1 MIGAALSCVSLALTL
16 KRRTVWQTMVG
27 TGLETELTELFMR
40 QLDSAECLVSAFQ
53 TSLAFDFQCECR
65 ASSEDTSPGT
75 ETPSDNTHSAV
86 LEEIAPLPL
95 LPTPQLP
102 KILVKPS
109 SASPLYEAQYPPL
122 SAQVS

>member
-1 MIGAALSCVSLALTL
+1 MYEATDLSRMSSLC
-16 KRRTVWQTMVG
+16 
-27 TGLETELTELFMR
+27 LFF
-40 QLDSAECLVSAFQ
+40 SV
-53 TSLAFDFQCECR
+53 AFDFQWKCR

-86 LEEIAPLPL
+86 LEENALLPL

-109 SASPLYEAQYPPL
+109 PASPLCGAQYPPL
-122 SAQVS
+122 STQVS